1 MLAHRQRRLFTH
13 QEYLQFEE
21 QSETKSEYY
30 QGEIYAISGASVA
43 HNQLVRNLTLELGSA
58 LRGGP
63 CQLFVAALRLHV
75 KAQDLFT
82 YPDLFVVCGTLA
94 RLEGRSDTLTDAT
107 LIIEVLSPSTEAYDR
122 GQKFL
127 FYQNLP
133 SFREYLLV
141 SQERQ
146 QVELHTLQR
155 PGQWLST
162 QSDTGDIVLESI
174 GVTLNLD
181 ELYTDVLFAVTETV
195 AGMG

>member
-1 MLAHRQRRLFTH
+1 MLAHRQRRVFTH
-13 QEYLQFEE
+13 QEYLQLEE

-30 QGEIYAISGASVA
+30 QGEIYAMSGASVA

-63 CQLFVAALRLHV
+63 CQLFVADLRLHV
-75 KAQDLFT
+75 KAHDLFT
-82 YPDLFVVCGTLA
+82 YPDLFVVCGTLT
-94 RLEGRSDTLTDAT
+94 RLDGRTDTLTDAT
-107 LIIEVLSPSTEAYDR
+107 LIVEVLSPSTEAYDR

-141 SQERQ
+141 SQDRLL
-146 QVELHTLQR
+146 VELHTLQR

-162 QSDTGDIVLESI
+162 QSDTGEIVLESI
-174 GVTLNLD
+174 GVRLNLG
-181 ELYTDVLFAVTETV
+181 ELYRDVQL
-195 AGMG
+195 G

>member
-13 QEYLQFEE
+13 KEYLQLEE

-30 QGEIYAISGASVA
+30 QGEIFAMSGATVA
-43 HNQLVRNLTLELGSA
+43 HNQLVRNLTLVLGSA
-58 LRGGP
+58 LRGGHF
-63 CQLFVAALRLHV
+63 QLFVADLRLHV

-82 YPDLFVVCGTLA
+82 YPDLFVVCGSLA

-107 LIIEVLSPSTEAYDR
+107 LIVEVLSPSTEAYDR

-141 SQERQ
+141 SQDRPLL
-146 QVELHTLQR
+146 ELHTLQR

-162 QSDTGDIVLESI
+162 QFNNGEIALDSI
-174 GVTLNLD
+174 GLSLDLD
-181 ELYTDVLFAVTETV
+181 ELYRDVQL
-195 AGMG
+195 G